1 MSIFSRFLQGF
12 FSTLVVLALL
22 GLVLFL
28 LGVISQADILWAV
41 FVGTIISLMAGI
53 ARATIKRH

>member
-1 MSIFSRFLQGF
+1 MSIFSRFLRGF

-28 LGVISQADILWAV
+28 LGVISQADIPWAV